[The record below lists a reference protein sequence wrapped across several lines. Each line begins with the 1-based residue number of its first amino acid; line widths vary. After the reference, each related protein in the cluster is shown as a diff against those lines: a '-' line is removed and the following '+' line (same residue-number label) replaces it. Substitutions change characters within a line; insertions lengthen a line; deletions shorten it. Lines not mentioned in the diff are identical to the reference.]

1 MALRS
6 ARTSK
11 RSGRSPGEAPDI
23 GARPAESI
31 PLPTADGTLPATTGW
46 LVRGK
51 DGRLTA
57 YAPTE
62 NGVLRWTE
70 DRLGGPNWSGPE
82 LLPAP
87 GLLPHLSIAVG
98 AEGYVH
104 LVGLRRKPAP
114 EGQIRTD
121 VVYAVQ
127 FQTGRPLRD
136 WQALGT
142 PYPKDL
148 ARGGLLG
155 LPSAVIDP
163 NGSLHLFARNAGRG
177 LSARIQKPTGAWL
190 AWADLKGSRMTGESA
205 AVVGEDGLIEVLGP
219 TDDAV
224 MRWRQPKVAA
234 KAERDLKS
242 FAAHVAPGTLTSERT
257 GGDRL
262 THYWRDTDDRT
273 VHAWRLDGG
282 ETAPLGGPGTGPIA
296 LLRTPVDG
304 HDCTILAQRGLDGR
318 PLLAAYP
325 TENEAAGVTWTP
337 TGEQC
342 VGAPA
347 LALDGRG
354 RVVMAAIAKD
364 GGLRVARQKAEPGLA
379 LEAWSRV

>member
-11 RSGRSPGEAPDI
+11 RSGRTPGEAPDT
-23 GARPAESI
+23 GGRPAEST
-31 PLPTADGTLPATTGW
+31 PVPTVDDTLPATTGW
-46 LVRGK
+46 LLRGK

-62 NGVLRWTE
+62 DGVLRWTE
-70 DRLGGPNWSGPE
+70 ERLGGPTWSGPE

-87 GLLPHLSIAVG
+87 GLLPYLSIAGG
-98 AEGYVH
+98 AQGYVH
-104 LVGLRRKPAP
+104 LVGLRRKPAAG
-114 EGQIRTD
+114 GQIRTD

-155 LPSAVIDP
+155 LPAAVIDP

-177 LSARIQKPTGAWL
+177 LSARIQKPSGAWL
-190 AWADLKGSRMTGESA
+190 TWADLKGSRMTGEAA

-242 FAAHVAPGTLTSERT
+242 FAARVTPGTLTSERT

-273 VHAWRLDGG
+273 VHAWRLESG

-318 PLLAAYP
+318 PALAAYP
-325 TENEAAGVTWTP
+325 TEDESAGVTWTP
-337 TGEQC
+337 TGEEC

-354 RVVMAAIAKD
+354 RVVMAVIAKD
-364 GGLRVARQKAEPGLA
+364 GGLRISRQKAEPGLA

>member
-11 RSGRSPGEAPDI
+11 RSGRTPGEAPDT
-23 GARPAESI
+23 GGRPAEST
-31 PLPTADGTLPATTGW
+31 PVPTVDETLPATTGW
-46 LVRGK
+46 LLRGK

-62 NGVLRWTE
+62 DGVLRWTE
-70 DRLGGPNWSGPE
+70 ERLGGPKWSGPE

-87 GLLPHLSIAVG
+87 GLLPYLSIAGG
-98 AEGYVH
+98 AQGYVH
-104 LVGLRRKPAP
+104 LVGLRRKPAAG
-114 EGQIRTD
+114 GQIRTD

-155 LPSAVIDP
+155 LPAAVIDP

-177 LSARIQKPTGAWL
+177 LSARIQKPSGAWL
-190 AWADLKGSRMTGESA
+190 TWADLKGSRMTGEAA

-234 KAERDLKS
+234 KAERDPKS
-242 FAAHVAPGTLTSERT
+242 FAARVTPGTLTSERT

-273 VHAWRLDGG
+273 VHAWRLETG

-318 PLLAAYP
+318 PALAAYP
-325 TENEAAGVTWTP
+325 TEDESAGVTWTP
-337 TGEQC
+337 TGEEC

-354 RVVMAAIAKD
+354 RVVMAVIAKD
-364 GGLRVARQKAEPGLA
+364 GGLRVSRQKAEPGLA

>member
-1 MALRS
+1 M
-6 ARTSK
+6 
-11 RSGRSPGEAPDI
+11 GG
-23 GARPAESI
+23 RPAEST
-31 PLPTADGTLPATTGW
+31 PLPTVDDALPATTGW
-46 LVRGK
+46 LLRGK

-62 NGVLRWTE
+62 DGVLRWTE
-70 DRLGGPNWSGPE
+70 ERVGGPNWSGPE

-87 GLLPHLSIAVG
+87 GLLPYLSIAGG
-98 AEGYVH
+98 AQGYVH
-104 LVGLRRKPAP
+104 LVGLRRKPAAG
-114 EGQIRTD
+114 GQIRTD

-177 LSARIQKPTGAWL
+177 LSARIQKPSGAWL
-190 AWADLKGSRMTGESA
+190 TWADLKGSRMTGEAS

-242 FAAHVAPGTLTSERT
+242 FAARVTPGTLTSERT

-273 VHAWRLDGG
+273 VHAWRLEDG

-318 PLLAAYP
+318 PALAAYP
-325 TENEAAGVTWTP
+325 TEDESAGVTWTP
-337 TGEQC
+337 TGEEC

-354 RVVMAAIAKD
+354 RVVMAVIAKD
-364 GGLRVARQKAEPGLA
+364 GGLRVSRQKAERGLA